1 MICKIYDKV
10 CSSIVYSILK
20 VKPLLSSLVCI
31 ARPLCSFGGG
41 GGVCVCV
48 CACVRACVRACVCVC
63 VVVVVVA
70 LLLLLLLL
78 L

>member
-10 CSSIVYSILK
+10 CSSIVYSMLK
-20 VKPLLSSLVCI
+20 VKPLLSLVCI
-31 ARPLCSFGGG
+31 ARALCCFGGG
-41 GGVCVCV
+41 GDGGGGCVCG
-48 CACVRACVRACVCVC
+48 